1 MVASERN
8 DVNHETEAEYD
19 RKREI
24 KAFDDTKAG
33 VKGLVDAG
41 ITEVPRMF
49 IGPPEDLNASSNS
62 NSEQHE
68 FPVIDLH
75 GIHEDAAQRKETVE
89 KVREASGTWGF
100 FQVIN
105 HGIPDDVL
113 EEMLNGVRR
122 FYEQDTEVKKPWYT
136 REPGS
141 RRVVYNSNFDLYSAP
156 VTNWRD
162 TLTCAM
168 APNPP
173 SPEDLPSVCSEILL
187 KYSEEV
193 TKLGYSL
200 FELLSEALGLDPN
213 HLKDMDCAEGL
224 IVLCHYYPACPQPEL
239 TLGASKHEDDDFLTV
254 LLQDHV
260 GGLQVLYGN
269 QWIDVPPTPGA
280 LVVNIGDLLQL
291 VSNDKFLSARHR
303 VVANRVGPRVSV
315 ASFFTTYLRPS
326 TKLYGPIKELLSEND
341 PPKYRETT
349 IKDYSAYFDA
359 KGLDGTSPLLHYRL

>member
-89 KVREASGTWGF
+89 KVREASGTW
-100 FQVIN
+100 
-105 HGIPDDVL
+105 
-113 EEMLNGVRR
+113 
-122 FYEQDTEVKKPWYT
+122 DTEVKKPWCT

-141 RRVVYNSNFDLYSAP
+141 RRVVYDSNFDLYSAP
-156 VTNWRD
+156 ASNWRD

-224 IVLCHYYPACPQPEL
+224 IVLCHYYPACPRPEL

-269 QWIDVPPTPGA
+269 QWIDVSSNTWSSCSQYWGPSTGK
-280 LVVNIGDLLQL
+280 L

-303 VVANRVGPRVSV
+303 VLASRVGPRVSV

-326 TKLYGPIKELLSEND
+326 TKLHGPIKELLSEND

-359 KGLDGTSPLLHYRL
+359 RDSMELLLCCTTGCNYPYGNDTDLTSSEL